1 MSRLYPHSVVAYH
14 GSPRKFDRFNAG
26 KFKTGSQ
33 LGFGIHFTESPDFAA
48 KYGRYIYKVRL
59 SYTKML
65 DSSQVYAK
73 GTPEFDLGI
82 ELYRG
87 SRQAHMGVYFKEK
100 GVTPICLDCASP
112 KRAVDILRKYGF
124 DCVRYNA
131 VVTQRVSPSHFRR
144 VGEAVSYVVLDPDQI
159 EILEVADQG
168 GGVKKEWNPSAS
180 NPDWSRESTKTIL
193 EWGWVSPSGYV
204 LVGKRKDQTHN
215 DLARSAGLG
224 YSWRDAVN
232 NGAVRYIIFT
242 DGLLALT
249 LCPTPDVVKHGIK
262 LVRRQEVS
270 QVSIEWADPESHKIE
285 QTAILTPRQ
294 AELNMNAKI
303 TRKNPPSPRSLSVK
317 AYKKLEEEMSIS
329 NHVYGFYDPSKNVVH
344 LAKPW
349 YSNHDR
355 LALELGYSN
364 AADAINHGMVRFY
377 YGWSEVGITVSHNNL
392 RGAYALLKSMPS
404 NRSTYIDVFKGDGD
418 IAYSVSGRNSEEA
431 IQKLKSEIR
440 RGDMKNPY
448 AFSTHVSRF
457 GFIRPNAA
465 VVNAK
470 KDEMSHQEVAERL
483 GYPSENSAL
492 AHGLVRFLVYKDG
505 QSDLEIDSPLEKV
518 APAIK
523 GFVKKS
529 PDVTGIVTVDA
540 PRATPYWSIYADS
553 PKEFLR
559 KIDAKLAGREVNPP
573 RSRNDAHW
581 SSAARGLPW
590 GLFSK
595 DKIVSGLDYP
605 DVTDH
610 DSLASK
616 LGLVNEESALL
627 DGWVRYIF
635 SKDGGDVRLGI
646 TILNTYPDEMAE
658 VALKQVP
665 KLEMEPDVV
674 DLDITEVGGESIT
687 ATYAGWPR
695 ARSVL
700 RKIAAGT
707 DLEDIQAPKR
717 GNNPSWAVESVSGS
731 GSGSGRKWPFRTKQ
745 VGKDL
750 YEVEFFDHY
759 KVMVGTES
767 RFGSLVWTWV
777 SASGDSHGEV
787 RDNLNSVL
795 VDLSLLAD
803 RHTGRK
809 GGSMKFVIYSPNGR
823 VLGTVRGEDRREAR
837 ANLRGHLHSL
847 QIKSPHDVYLYP
859 YLNSPEEVRVVA
871 DQGVAI

>member
-1 MSRLYPHSVVAYH
+1 MSRLYSHSVIAYH

-33 LGFGIHFTESPDFAA
+33 LGFGIHFTERMDFAA
-48 KYGRYIYKVRL
+48 KYGRYVYKVRL
-59 SYTKML
+59 SYTRML

-159 EILEVADQG
+159 EILEVTDQG
-168 GGVKKEWNPSAS
+168 GEVKKEWNPPTP

-193 EWGWVSPSGYV
+193 EWGWVAPSGSV
-204 LVGKRKDQTHN
+204 LAGKRKDRTHN

-224 YSWRDAVN
+224 YSWRDAIN

-249 LCPTPDVVKHGIK
+249 LCPTPDAVKHGIK

-285 QTAILTPRQ
+285 QTAVLTPRQ

-303 TRKNPPSPRSLSVK
+303 TKNP
-317 AYKKLEEEMSIS
+317 YEM
-329 NHVYGFYDPSKNVVH
+329 
-344 LAKPW
+344 
-349 YSNHDR
+349 
-355 LALELGYSN
+355 E
-364 AADAINHGMVRFY
+364 DAIMFGF
-377 YGWSEVGITVSHNNL
+377 L
-392 RGAYALLKSMPS
+392 S
-404 NRSTYIDVFKGDGD
+404 NRGEVVRDQPSDSIHAHIAARMGYRSPVYLMREGWLRFIIFKDGSAGFETFGMTLD
-418 IAYSVSGRNSEEA
+418 
-431 IQKLKSEIR
+431 KLKAIRDFVKSRPEIVRPFVWHDYYNSIDYGSDHETGHETVEGSMRDLESQIR
-440 RGDMKNPY
+440 RGGLPAASSNPY
-448 AFSTHVSRF
+448 AFSSHVTRF
-457 GFIRPNAA
+457 GFIKPNAA

-559 KIDAKLAGREVNPP
+559 KIDAKLVGREVNPP

-595 DKIVSGLDYP
+595 DKIVSGLDYS

-610 DSLASK
+610 DRLASK
-616 LGLVNEESALL
+616 IGLVNEESALL

-635 SKDGGDVRLGI
+635 SKDGGEVRLGI
-646 TILNTYPDEMAE
+646 TILNIYPDEMAE
-658 VALKQVP
+658 VALKQIP

-687 ATYAGWPR
+687 ATYVGWPR

-707 DLEDIQAPKR
+707 DLEDIQAPGR
-717 GNNPSWAVESVSGS
+717 GNNPSWAVEAVSGS
-731 GSGSGRKWPFRTKQ
+731 GVGSGRKWPFRIKR

-759 KVMVGTES
+759 KAMVGTES

-777 SASGDSHGEV
+777 SASGDSHGEA
-787 RDNLNSVL
+787 RDSLNSVL

-809 GGSMKFVIYSPNGR
+809 GGSMKFVIYSLNGR
-823 VLGTVRGEDRREAR
+823 VLGTVRGGDRREAR
-837 ANLRGHLHSL
+837 ANLRYHLHSL

-859 YLNSPEEVRVVA
+859 YLNSPEEVRAAA
-871 DQGVAI
+871 DQGVIV